1 MVLSLIS
8 LILIRPPVT
17 PYVLEGIHAR
27 PAGELVKAAKQFT
40 STIKLAKDGKSGDC
54 KKIFGIMGL
63 AVKNGQEV
71 TLTFEG
77 EDEEAAY
84 EAVSQFMKE
93 NM

>member
-1 MVLSLIS
+1 ME
-8 LILIRPPVT
+8 R
-17 PYVLEGIHAR
+17 
-27 PAGELVKAAKQFT
+27 AAT
-40 STIKLAKDGKSGDC
+40 D

>member
-1 MVLSLIS
+1 MVKSIK
-8 LILIRPPVT
+8 IGYNEKENI
-17 PYVLEGIHAR
+17 I
-27 PAGELVKAAKQFT
+27 T

>member
-1 MVLSLIS
+1 MKEFKYTITD
-8 LILIRPPVT
+8 P
-17 PYVLEGIHAR
+17 EGIHAR

-71 TLTFEG
+71 TLTLTKMPRCKGLLHGGIFR
-77 EDEEAAY
+77 
-84 EAVSQFMKE
+84 
-93 NM
+93 

>member
-1 MVLSLIS
+1 MKTLSYTIKD
-8 LILIRPPVT
+8 
-17 PYVLEGIHAR
+17 EQGIHAR
-27 PAGELVKAAKQFT
+27 PAGELVRAAKGYT
-40 STIKLAKDGKSGDC
+40 CEIKIGKGGNMVDA

>member
-1 MVLSLIS
+1 MKEFKYTITD
-8 LILIRPPVT
+8 P
-17 PYVLEGIHAR
+17 EGIHAR

-71 TLTFEG
+71 TLA
-77 EDEEAAY
+77 DARCSRRRKRRISS
-84 EAVSQFMKE
+84 V
-93 NM
+93 